1 MINPYFTFTTD
12 NENLCCYKTSAI
24 LNVNF
29 YIDQNKKYKIQV
41 QTSGDTTLDTIGTYT
56 FKNKEFWLAAQ
67 DKWMDIMRAARNEG
81 FNDTNM
87 KYYGDSLGVIDPW

>member
-29 YIDQNKKYKIQV
+29 YIDPNEKYKMQIQ
-41 QTSGDTTLDTIGTYT
+41 TTGDTTLDTIGIYT
-56 FKNKEFWLAAQ
+56 FKTKEYWIIAQ
-67 DKWMDIMRAARNEG
+67 NKWMDVMRVKLNQEI
-81 FNDTNM
+81 NNTNM
-87 KYYGDSLGVIDPW
+87 KYYGNIGDVDPW